1 MSTKHESM
9 MVVIGKSKYS
19 EEKHTHTESLKQTNK
34 RNGFIVGIRR
44 HQDFVCIFTFFSFIR
59 SPRQRHL
66 AKLPKNPLK
75 QSSFLLLL
83 KSTTLASSSCFLPRN
98 FHSLHFHLHVS
109 LFNFLS
115 IFFLLLWVML
125 TSAPRADTK
134 KSKIYI
140 KNNTFFIF

>member
-1 MSTKHESM
+1 MIIMSTKHEAM
-9 MVVIGKSKYS
+9 MVVIGKSNYS
-19 EEKHTHTESLKQTNK
+19 EEKHSLTHTESKTNK
-34 RNGFIVGIRR
+34 RNGSIVGIRR
-44 HQDFVCIFTFFSFIR
+44 YQDFVCIFTFFSFIYVFQD
-59 SPRQRHL
+59 SDIP

-115 IFFLLLWVML
+115 IFFFYYYG
-125 TSAPRADTK
+125 SC
-134 KSKIYI
+134 
-140 KNNTFFIF
+140 

>member
-1 MSTKHESM
+1 VKKSTHSR
-9 MVVIGKSKYS
+9 
-19 EEKHTHTESLKQTNK
+19 TQSLKQTNETK
-34 RNGFIVGIRR
+34 RNGSIVGIRR
-44 HQDFVCIFTFFSFIR
+44 HQDFVCIFTFFSFIYVFQD
-59 SPRQRHL
+59 SDIP

>member
-44 HQDFVCIFTFFSFIR
+44 HQDFVCIFTFFSFIYVFQD
-59 SPRQRHL
+59 SDIP

-115 IFFLLLWVML
+115 IFFIIMGH
-125 TSAPRADTK
+125 A
-134 KSKIYI
+134 
-140 KNNTFFIF
+140 N

>member
-83 KSTTLASSSCFLPRN
+83 KSTTLASSSCFFPRN
-98 FHSLHFHLHVS
+98 FHSLHFYLRVS

-115 IFFLLLWVML
+115 NFFFLLQMK
-125 TSAPRADTK
+125 A
-134 KSKIYI
+134 
-140 KNNTFFIF
+140 